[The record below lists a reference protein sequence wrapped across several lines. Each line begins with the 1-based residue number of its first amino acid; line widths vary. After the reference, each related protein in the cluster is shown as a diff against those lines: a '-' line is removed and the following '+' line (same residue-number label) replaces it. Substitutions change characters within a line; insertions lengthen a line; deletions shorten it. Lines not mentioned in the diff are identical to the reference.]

1 MRESMNRR
9 SFIFASGAFAASV
22 AGGVTTTAPRLKVGI
37 VSDTHIQD
45 EASARHFE
53 MALRYFRDRGVECT
67 PVFRNDEQLKP
78 NATSLMRDG
87 EIQLVINTPT
97 NHSGA
102 VRDGH
107 RMRRLAVELEIPFLT
122 TINGAKIAVG
132 AIEVARKNQMGVK
145 SMQDFHTLVR

>member
-1 MRESMNRR
+1 
-9 SFIFASGAFAASV
+9 
-22 AGGVTTTAPRLKVGI
+22 
-37 VSDTHIQD
+37 
-45 EASARHFE
+45 
-53 MALRYFRDRGVECT
+53 MA
-67 PVFRNDEQLKP
+67 VFKHDEQLKP